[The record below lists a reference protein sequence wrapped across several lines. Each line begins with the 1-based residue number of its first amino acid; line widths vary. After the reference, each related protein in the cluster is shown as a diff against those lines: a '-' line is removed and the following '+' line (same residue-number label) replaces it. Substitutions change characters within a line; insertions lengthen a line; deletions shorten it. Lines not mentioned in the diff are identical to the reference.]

1 MRTPWGLLAAAALL
15 TACASGADV
24 IVVPVDAGD
33 PAATPV
39 GPPAAPQAAQATQAA
54 APGLP
59 PPAPAPAPSVPAPP
73 APAAAPAPPAPAPAA
88 AVPAVPAVA
97 VPAPPP
103 APVPVPAPAAP
114 APAPPPPPGPTVPV
128 PIFSGVGRRVVYDM
142 GSMHVW
148 LVEADGTV
156 ARDYPVSGHKARR
169 QPGVGEFW
177 VFSKSRYTGV
187 ANSPTRMEFM
197 VRFARGSTGAAI
209 GFHSIPTKHG
219 RPIQSVEQLGQS
231 KSAGCVRQEY
241 SNAQFLFDWAPEGT
255 KVFVVDTKGDIP
267 PARPYAYPTGIRP
280 ITPWE
285 RWMTTPLLLTS
296 STVQ

>member
-1 MRTPWGLLAAAALL
+1 
-15 TACASGADV
+15 V
-24 IVVPVDAGD
+24 
-33 PAATPV
+33 
-39 GPPAAPQAAQATQAA
+39 
-54 APGLP
+54 
-59 PPAPAPAPSVPAPP
+59 
-73 APAAAPAPPAPAPAA
+73 
-88 AVPAVPAVA
+88 
-97 VPAPPP
+97 
-103 APVPVPAPAAP
+103 PVPV
-114 APAPPPPPGPTVPV
+114 
-128 PIFSGVGRRVVYDM
+128 FSGVGRRVVYDM

-177 VFSKSRYTGV
+177 VFSKSRHTGV

-241 SNAQFLFDWAPEGT
+241 ANAQFLFDWAPEGT

-267 PARPYAYPTGIRP
+267 PARAYAYPKGIRP